1 MKVHILLLWHNSPLR
16 LTEIIFEPVPIKT
29 STRKKRFTNW
39 TYQLSFWFWEY
50 NNIEFSCSTTLE
62 TQNDAILPYLLSVC
76 LFKLLHWHWI
86 IFVTE
91 DRHRSRTPNTYIYT
105 RFPIPALIIK
115 YVTFVLKSSETL
127 QVDGKSVSALVTS
140 YRQYSVV

>member
-1 MKVHILLLWHNSPLR
+1 MKVHILLLRHNSPLR
-16 LTEIIFEPVPIKT
+16 LTETIFEPVPIKT

-39 TYQLSFWFWEY
+39 RHQLSLWFWEH

-76 LFKLLHWHWI
+76 LFKLLRWHWI